1 MHFPPDLTN
10 LIPQLELQRQQL
22 INERQQF
29 YKELIKVKH
38 GGVINFP
45 PPPTAEMIPGNATGA
60 HPPAAGPTP
69 PQHGT
74 APASGPPP
82 HPGAPPP
89 SGPPNYPPQHPYQ
102 PNTQVTQVMYI
113 SITSICDRNTTSD
126 KRSSDSVNHKQICNI
141 EPIFRKIEF

>member
-1 MHFPPDLTN
+1 MDFFNPANTTN
-10 LIPQLELQRQQL
+10 LLYNKKIAYVTHPTTVFCVLESPSFQLFITILFKQLELQRQQL

-45 PPPTAEMIPGNATGA
+45 PPPTAEMIPGNASGA

-69 PQHGT
+69 PQHGA

-102 PNTQVTQVMYI
+102 PNTQVTQV
-113 SITSICDRNTTSD
+113 
-126 KRSSDSVNHKQICNI
+126 V
-141 EPIFRKIEF
+141 